1 MLTVL
6 ASAYAFGVL
15 ERRRMRALRR
25 VGWLFAAVC
34 CLGVRAT
41 SPDLATPLPPHL
53 VDPVA
58 VAWAEVRE
66 ALASD
71 DAAVRAGAHG
81 RLGMFHHAQQ
91 LLVEAE
97 HLYGEAIAD
106 ARRVA
111 GSGDDAVSAFRWHYL
126 RGIVRRDRGRLD
138 AAAEDF
144 RAALAIR
151 PEHVLT
157 RYRLGTVLLDRGETE
172 EATSLLQQALGAD
185 TTAAAVLEALAD
197 AAIATEDWSQARD
210 LLERARHAE
219 PAASRLAY
227 KLAIVERR
235 LGNSERAEHWLARR
249 GLAAPTVDDPLLL
262 EVAALSLN
270 PRFYIEA
277 AVNAEARGEVE
288 EALEAYAQATALAPN
303 DASVGIA
310 LASAL
315 ARHGREAAAL
325 TESRRIL
332 SLDGMR
338 VRALHASLAMRAGAF
353 AEAEESYGKLA
364 AEEPEQASHL
374 YWLAMSRLAQGRC
387 ADARSPIVQALR
399 LAPTSG
405 EAHLVAA
412 RTEALCGDADAA
424 LTRAQALLKVRD
436 DRDTRLTLAFALLPS
451 DPTAA
456 RRIAASYGDH
466 DDARMI
472 LDTLAADRTP
482 ERPFAAASPWW
493 LAPLPGR

>member
-1 MLTVL
+1 
-6 ASAYAFGVL
+6 
-15 ERRRMRALRR
+15 MRALRW

-41 SPDLATPLPPHL
+41 SPDVATPLPLHL

-106 ARRVA
+106 ARTLA
-111 GSGDDAVSAFRWHYL
+111 GSGDGAASAFRWHYL

-138 AAAEDF
+138 DAVQDF
-144 RAALAIR
+144 RAALALR
-151 PEHVLT
+151 PDHVLT
-157 RYRLGTVLLDRGETE
+157 LYRLGTALLDRGEAERASTHLRRALAAD
-172 EATSLLQQALGAD
+172 AT
-185 TTAAAVLEALAD
+185 AAVLEALAD
-197 AAIATEDWSQARD
+197 AAISTEDWPQARD
-210 LLERARHAE
+210 YLERARQTE
-219 PAASRLAY
+219 PAAGRLAY

-235 LGNSERAEHWLARR
+235 LGNSERAEQWLDQR

-277 AVNAEARGEVE
+277 AANAEARGEVE
-288 EALEAYAQATALAPN
+288 EALDAYAQATALAPN
-303 DASVGIA
+303 DASAGLA
-310 LASAL
+310 LAGAL
-315 ARHGREAAAL
+315 ARHGRDAAAL
-325 TESRRIL
+325 EESRRIL
-332 SLDGMR
+332 SLDGTR
-338 VRALHASLAMRAGAF
+338 VRALHAALAMRQGSF
-353 AEAEESYGKLA
+353 VEAEESYGKLA

-374 YWLAMSRLAQGRC
+374 YWLAMSRLAQSRC
-387 ADARSPIVQALR
+387 ADARSPIAQALR
-399 LAPTSG
+399 LAPTFG

-424 LTRAQALLKVRD
+424 LARAQALLKVRD